1 MNEMDIKKLRPT
13 RLSDSVID
21 QLIELIVQK
30 KLLPGEKLP
39 SERKLAEYFGVSRTS
54 IREAIKTLS
63 KLGLFKTIPGKGI
76 YLMESVG
83 EEESIKALAYPL
95 LLTKDIEYFFEAR
108 ELIQVEQARLAA
120 QRASEA
126 DIAEIKE
133 ALNKARAAKT
143 QEEQAECDVK
153 FDLGVARAAKN
164 TILIQFLASI
174 KEFTR
179 LYLHKFITT
188 HRYRTSIAEH
198 TRILESIEKG
208 DSEKAAEA
216 MEQHLNNIKVSI
228 RNDYKGKKG
237 I

>member
-1 MNEMDIKKLRPT
+1 MNEMDIKKLKPT

-21 QLIELIVQK
+21 QLIELIIQK
-30 KLLPGEKLP
+30 KIQPGEKLP

-63 KLGLFKTIPGKGI
+63 KLGLFKTVPGKGI
-76 YLMESVG
+76 YLVENVG
-83 EEESIKALAYPL
+83 EGSEVKALAYPL

-120 QRASEA
+120 ERASEA
-126 DIAEIKE
+126 DIKEIKD
-133 ALNKARAAKT
+133 ALTMASSAKT

-153 FDLGVARAAKN
+153 FDMAVAKAAKN

-188 HRYRTSIAEH
+188 HRYRTSIKEH
-198 TRILESIEKG
+198 SKILDYIEAG
-208 DSEKAAEA
+208 DQENAAKA
-216 MEQHLNNIKVSI
+216 MQQHLNNIKSSI
-228 RNDYKGKKG
+228 RKEYEGKKG
-237 I
+237 V